1 MKLSKFWGHGSQ
13 FYGHYSLD
21 SQKEL
26 LEENKMLREL
36 ITETLTEV
44 ENTQV
49 IIGDFIERLDSI
61 LNSVE
66 KISDGTE

>member
-1 MKLSKFWGHGSQ
+1 MKLLEKFWNPV
-13 FYGHYSLD
+13 D
-21 SQKEL
+21 SQREL
-26 LEENKMLREL
+26 LEENQMLREL

>member
-1 MKLSKFWGHGSQ
+1 MKLSKFWSPV
-13 FYGHYSLD
+13 D

-36 ITETLTEV
+36 ISETLTEV
-44 ENTQV
+44 EGTQAIV
-49 IIGDFIERLDSI
+49 RDFIERLDSI
-61 LNSVE
+61 LNSVK